1 MSETSPS
8 KSESTKTIVDPYA
21 RTTEHFVEP
30 PRGFLDTLKHL
41 GPGMILVG
49 SIVGSGELIMTTKLG
64 AQTGFVL
71 LWFVLLSCVIKVVVQ
86 AELARHTIS
95 SGRTFLDVFN
105 SLPGPRGKRPVW
117 LTLEWLAVVVVSC
130 LLALAGYT
138 QLGSDRWKDLAES
151 TRSLANVG
159 LLAFPFVVPICWA
172 VAITFRS
179 RRPTAV
185 STESSTES
193 SNGAR
198 PELNWFMWL
207 WMATVLIMFV
217 NGGAILGAAGQTVQL
232 AFPEVFDAESSIS
245 WGLPVPGGST
255 IWGLVVACVAATLL
269 LGGGYQLL
277 EKISVGLVATFTL
290 ITIFCTILLQK
301 TGYAITPADIQSG
314 LTFDLPMPLSAA
326 VILGGLAMYAGTGIG
341 TSEMTAYSYWCV
353 EKGYARNAGAQQP
366 GEEWP
371 RRARGWIRVM
381 YIDVFVTMVV
391 YTASTICF
399 YFLGAAVLHA
409 QGLDPKGEQTLGI
422 LSNIYTGTLGS
433 WAATLFI
440 VGAFFVL
447 FSTVLSAV
455 AASSR
460 VLSDALCVIGII
472 DARDYA
478 ARVRFTR
485 VFVFFALGMYAI
497 TYSMFANPPAMLMI
511 TSIVSV
517 VLYPVFG
524 LGAIWFRYRE
534 VDPRITPGR
543 NTTFWLWVCG
553 LAIAIISPAAAF
565 LALAIKAGWVTIGP

>member
-1 MSETSPS
+1 
-8 KSESTKTIVDPYA
+8 
-21 RTTEHFVEP
+21 
-30 PRGFLDTLKHL
+30 
-41 GPGMILVG
+41 MILVG
-49 SIVGSGELIMTTKLG
+49 SVVGSGELIMTTKLG

-138 QLGSDRWKDLAES
+138 QRGSDRWKDLAES
-151 TRSLANVG
+151 TRSLANIG
-159 LLAFPFVVPICWA
+159 LLAFPFVVPIGWA
-172 VAITFRS
+172 IAITFRS

-185 STESSTES
+185 STGSSDV
-193 SNGAR
+193 AR

-232 AFPEVFDAESSIS
+232 AFPKVFDE
-245 WGLPVPGGST
+245 GGST
-255 IWGLVVACVAATLL
+255 IWGLVVACVAAALL

-277 EKISVGLVATFTL
+277 EKISVGLVASFTL
-290 ITIFCTILLQK
+290 ITIFCTILLQE
-301 TGYAITPADIQSG
+301 TGYAITPADIQNG
-314 LTFDLPMPLSAA
+314 LTFDLPTSLTAGI
-326 VILGGLAMYAGTGIG
+326 ILTGLGMYAGTGIG

-371 RRARGWIRVM
+371 RRARGWVRVM
-381 YIDVFVTMVV
+381 YCDVFLTMLV

-409 QGLDPKGEQTLGI
+409 KGLDPEGPETLAVLG
-422 LSNIYTGTLGS
+422 NIYTSTLGS

-460 VLSDALCVIGII
+460 VLADALCVMGII

-478 ARVRFTR
+478 ARICFTR

-497 TYSMFANPPAMLMI
+497 TYSMFENPPVMLMI

-565 LALAIKAGWVTIGP
+565 LALAIKAGWVTIGS

>member
-1 MSETSPS
+1 VSETSPPTP
-8 KSESTKTIVDPYA
+8 ESTKTIVDPYA
-21 RTTEHFVEP
+21 RTAEHFVEP
-30 PRGFLDTLKHL
+30 PTKFLDTLKHL

-49 SIVGSGELIMTTKLG
+49 SVVGSGELIMTTKLG

-105 SLPGPRGKRPVW
+105 SLPGPRGKRPIW
-117 LTLEWLAVVVVSC
+117 LTLEWLSVVIVSC

-138 QLGSDRWKDLAES
+138 QLGKLETVAES
-151 TRSLANVG
+151 TRSLMSVG
-159 LLAFPFVVPICWA
+159 LLTLPFVVPTLWA

-179 RRPTAV
+179 RRPTGV
-185 STESSTES
+185 STSS
-193 SNGAR
+193 GDVAR
-198 PELNWFMWL
+198 PELNWFTWL
-207 WMATVLIMFV
+207 WLLTTLIMFI

-232 AFPEVFDAESSIS
+232 AFPNVFAE
-245 WGLPVPGGST
+245 GGST
-255 IWGLVVACVAATLL
+255 IWGLAVACVAAALL

-277 EKISVGLVATFTL
+277 EKISVGLVASFTL
-290 ITIFCTILLQK
+290 ITVFCTILLQT
-301 TGYAITPADIQSG
+301 TGFAITPADIQSG
-314 LTFDLPMPLSAA
+314 LTFDLPTSLTAG
-326 VILGGLAMYAGTGIG
+326 VILTGLGMYAGTGIG

-353 EKGYARNAGAQQP
+353 EKGYARNAGEREP

-371 RRARGWIRVM
+371 RRARGWVRVM
-381 YIDVFVTMVV
+381 YCDVFLTMLV

-409 QGLDPKGEQTLGI
+409 QGLDPKGEHTLSVLG
-422 LSNIYTGTLGS
+422 NIYTSTLGS

-447 FSTVLSAV
+447 FSTVLSSV
-455 AASSR
+455 AAGSR
-460 VLSDALCVIGII
+460 VLADALCVMGII

-485 VFVFFALGMYAI
+485 VFVFVALSLFAI
-497 TYSMFANPPAMLMI
+497 TYSMFENPPVMLMI

-524 LGAIWFRYRE
+524 LGAIWFRHRD

-543 NTTFWLWVCG
+543 QTTFWLWVCG
-553 LAIAIISPAAAF
+553 IAIAIISPAAAF
-565 LALAIKAGWVTIGP
+565 LAIAIEAGWVTIGS